1 MTDLYSLLWT
11 TEDIAKRQ
19 LDIAKE
25 KLREYYLKLS
35 EDEKLIVQ
43 ESLFMEFLGELENK
57 VNAMIQS
64 FNLTGINL
72 EDGTF
77 NNIANRCF
85 KKIIDSKERQ
95 NTQPGER
102 EFMQMFVKFV
112 GNVLNDTYE
121 IKKIYFHNNNE
132 QWKEK

>member
-1 MTDLYSLLWT
+1 
-11 TEDIAKRQ
+11 
-19 LDIAKE
+19 
-25 KLREYYLKLS
+25 
-35 EDEKLIVQ
+35 
-43 ESLFMEFLGELENK
+43 MEFLGELENK

-85 KKIIDSKERQ
+85 KKIIDSKEWQ

-132 QWKEK
+132 Q